1 MSKVEQRLNELGIHL
16 PEPATPLAAYVGFV
30 RTGNLVFVSGQV
42 PLDGDELMITGRL
55 GDTVSL
61 EEGQRAA
68 RQCAINILAQMRIAC
83 EGDWERVDRCVRLGG
98 FVASTP
104 DFAQHPQVIN
114 GASELIGDVLGERGA
129 HARAAVGVA
138 SLPRGVPVEIDAIF
152 VMR

>member
-1 MSKVEQRLNELGIHL
+1 MSEVEQRLNELGIHL

-30 RTGNLVFVSGQV
+30 RTGNFVFVSGQV